1 MKSTLALLFI
11 LVLPVTAAA
20 QAGGRQVRVFDSVAP
35 PESLDQEIG
44 RAVVIVLGQIESRS
58 QKVLGSPEF
67 PVPAIE
73 HDVRVLQVIKG
84 PSSVRPKSVIKVT
97 QAGGVATVNGVEIVV
112 DDRRFPVFREGQ
124 QLVLFLEYHEGW
136 GLVPAFGRAS
146 SYPVT
151 KGEVQVP
158 EAARASAA
166 RRSAFAGKDRL
177 PLDEFLAT
185 IRTRVK

>member
-1 MKSTLALLFI
+1 MKSTVAFLFV
-11 LVLPVTAAA
+11 LVLPATAAA
-20 QAGGRQVRVFDSVAP
+20 QVDGRQVQVFDSVAP

-44 RAVVIVLGQIESRS
+44 QVAVIVLGQIESRS

-73 HDVRVLQVIKG
+73 HEVRVLQVIKG
-84 PSSVRPKSVIKVT
+84 PSTVRPRSIIKVT

-112 DDRRFPVFREGQ
+112 DDRRFPVFHEGQ
-124 QLVLFLEYHEGW
+124 QLVLFLEDHEGW

-158 EAARASAA
+158 EAARASNA
-166 RRSAFAGKDRL
+166 RRSVFAGKETL
-177 PLDEFLAT
+177 PLDQFLAT
-185 IRTRVK
+185 IRAKVK